1 MPIVKEIGKHNVF
14 SMVSA
19 KEKHRTPCVSKFS
32 AKGSTK
38 PQPPERGG
46 GRIRAWDPRF
56 SRPAPR
62 RLRLVER
69 GGGREGGEGKKCRKG
84 RFSGVGGR
92 WLPVLFFISHFNT
105 CTTLSVFSRLI
116 LGA

>member
-1 MPIVKEIGKHNVF
+1 MFF

-19 KEKHRTPCVSKFS
+19 KEKHRTPRVSKFS

-38 PQPPERGG
+38 PQPAERGG
-46 GRIRAWDPRF
+46 RF

-69 GGGREGGEGKKCRKG
+69 HQIAARYAGEGGGVATEKPCVFDVSRGGTKG
-84 RFSGVGGR
+84 GGCPLSSLR
-92 WLPVLFFISHFNT
+92 YPIVLS
-105 CTTLSVFSRLI
+105 
-116 LGA
+116 

>member
-1 MPIVKEIGKHNVF
+1 MPIVKEIGKHNVFF

-32 AKGSTK
+32 AKGSAK
-38 PQPPERGG
+38 PQPAERGG

-69 GGGREGGEGKKCRKG
+69 HQIAARYAGEGGGGGVATEKPCVFDVSRGGTKG
-84 RFSGVGGR
+84 GGYPLSSLR
-92 WLPVLFFISHFNT
+92 CPIVLS
-105 CTTLSVFSRLI
+105 
-116 LGA
+116 